1 MNESVVISYLAY
13 PRFLEI
19 GSFSQRLS
27 EAGRAR
33 PRHHNQDRS
42 SLYNGALGPML
53 GDVVVIHSSTMQPL
67 PAGTHFTVTA
77 TEEMWA
83 ADIVSYDM
91 LA

>member
-1 MNESVVISYLAY
+1 MNESVVISDFTY

-33 PRHHNQDRS
+33 PRHHHQDRS
-42 SLYNGALGPML
+42 TLYNGVLGPML
-53 GDVVVIHSSTMQPL
+53 GDVVAIHSSTMQPL
-67 PAGTHFTVTA
+67 PARTPSTVTA

-83 ADIVSYDM
+83 ADIESYDM